1 MIQKEE
7 LIAFLNDEI
16 IREAFSIT
24 DEMIRT
30 IEMNPYHANDMIAL
44 LQFFVNLV
52 NDTSKTSYIAASQ
65 INNFLD
71 NRL

>member
-16 IREAFSIT
+16 IREEFSIT

-44 LQFFVNLV
+44 LQFFVNVV